1 MLVLSLLCFSWQC
14 VSSIAVSLVSCSPGH
29 SLPSR
34 GTCWRSPLAWGLLP
48 METWMWEA
56 LGKVFYTQVSWNWI
70 LPRWALPHC
79 ISAAW
84 VFHVFSCSHQG
95 NRSHLIPTM
104 KCLTAEREKVFYPPL
119 CSFLLLFFLGNLS
132 LSKHVVVLYKNVS
145 SVMQGKSNVF
155 CKISSQ
161 IYWIYWYIK
170 LHLVE
175 KLMI

>member
-119 CSFLLLFFLGNLS
+119 CSFLLLFSQAISPCPNTWLCFTRTFPLWCRENQM
-132 LSKHVVVLYKNVS
+132 S
-145 SVMQGKSNVF
+145 SAKSVHRYTESTG
-155 CKISSQ
+155 I
-161 IYWIYWYIK
+161 
-170 LHLVE
+170 
-175 KLMI
+175 